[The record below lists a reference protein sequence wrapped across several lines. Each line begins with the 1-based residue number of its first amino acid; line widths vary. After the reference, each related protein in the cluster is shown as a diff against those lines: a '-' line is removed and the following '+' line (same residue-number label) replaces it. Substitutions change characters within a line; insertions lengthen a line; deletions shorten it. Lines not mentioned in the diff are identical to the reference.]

1 MSDRESKRSNFI
13 VQGGIL
19 AITGIIS
26 RIIGL
31 VYRIPLQ
38 KKIGDSGMGYYSAA
52 FQIYSIMLI
61 ISSYSLPTAV
71 SKLVAARVAK
81 GQYKNARKI
90 FRGAMLFACIT
101 GGATCL
107 IVLFGADSMASNIMN
122 LPKSAIAL
130 RVLAPTLLI
139 VAVMGVIRGYFQGLG
154 TMMPTAFSQLFEQV
168 VNAVIS
174 VVAAIYL
181 FEYGTKVSGLLHDQT
196 YSAAYGAAGGTLGT
210 GMGALAGL
218 LMLAV
223 MFAVHNRE
231 MKVNISNDKTAKNDG
246 FPKIFRILIITILPV
261 ILSSTIYNISDVLD
275 QGIFGSVMAKKGMNE
290 HDIASYW
297 GIFSTKYKVII
308 NVPVALANALCSSI
322 MPALTACVEQGK
334 MKLARHKVRLGMRFV
349 MIIAFPCAMGL
360 SILGRPILS
369 MLFTGEIEIPAML
382 LRMGSVTV
390 VLYSMSTLSNGVLQG
405 INKLNIPVRNAAIAL
420 AVHVGVLYLCI
431 GVFDLKLYG
440 VVISL
445 VVFALTVCILNWI
458 SIGRYMSYKQEI
470 RKTFVIPFAA
480 SAIMGIV
487 ILLMYL
493 LIRKGT
499 SDNIATLISIL
510 IGVCVYFVSLLK
522 LKGVNESEIRSFP
535 GGDFLARIAI
545 FLRLI

>member
-1 MSDRESKRSNFI
+1 
-13 VQGGIL
+13 
-19 AITGIIS
+19 
-26 RIIGL
+26 
-31 VYRIPLQ
+31 
-38 KKIGDSGMGYYSAA
+38 
-52 FQIYSIMLI
+52 
-61 ISSYSLPTAV
+61 
-71 SKLVAARVAK
+71 
-81 GQYKNARKI
+81 
-90 FRGAMLFACIT
+90 
-101 GGATCL
+101 
-107 IVLFGADSMASNIMN
+107 
-122 LPKSAIAL
+122 
-130 RVLAPTLLI
+130 
-139 VAVMGVIRGYFQGLG
+139 
-154 TMMPTAFSQLFEQV
+154 
-168 VNAVIS
+168 
-174 VVAAIYL
+174 
-181 FEYGTKVSGLLHDQT
+181 
-196 YSAAYGAAGGTLGT
+196 
-210 GMGALAGL
+210 
-218 LMLAV
+218 
-223 MFAVHNRE
+223 
-231 MKVNISNDKTAKNDG
+231 
-246 FPKIFRILIITILPV
+246 
-261 ILSSTIYNISDVLD
+261 
-275 QGIFGSVMAKKGMNE
+275 
-290 HDIASYW
+290 
-297 GIFSTKYKVII
+297 
-308 NVPVALANALCSSI
+308 
-322 MPALTACVEQGK
+322 
-334 MKLARHKVRLGMRFV
+334 MRFV